1 MTQQATHITISE
13 LDRARTTHIVYNLP
27 APKPIICSL
36 NVGSYNQN
44 QRKNINDFSTFQH
57 EPSVERSKDRGLW
70 FVAVKLHDPEAM
82 ATQAMV
88 DTGCTL
94 TCIRDTAW
102 NAIDR
107 ATYCDYDMDFTT
119 SNGTVIGATGKM
131 RTKIVGHAIIRLI
144 FQSQAGEN
152 FTIFTRAMIVE
163 DLQGPI
169 YLGQDIFQARHIFH
183 SLTRDHMH
191 ILYKHKMMPLH
202 QAHKGH

>member
-1 MTQQATHITISE
+1 MPN
-13 LDRARTTHIVYNLP
+13 RR
-27 APKPIICSL
+27 
-36 NVGSYNQN
+36 
-44 QRKNINDFSTFQH
+44 RNIHDFSTYQH

-102 NAIDR
+102 DAIN
-107 ATYCDYDMDFTT
+107 TKSHNDYNMDFTS
-119 SNGTVIGATGKM
+119 SNGTVIGAMGKM

-144 FQSQAGEN
+144 FQLEGGEA

-163 DLQGPI
+163 DLQ
-169 YLGQDIFQARHIFH
+169 
-183 SLTRDHMH
+183 
-191 ILYKHKMMPLH
+191 
-202 QAHKGH
+202 